1 MDKSIDAKEIADK
14 LENVSQINNQK
25 EIAWAVLKHL

>member
-25 EIAWAVLKHL
+25 EIA

>member
-14 LENVSQINNQK
+14 LENVSKINQQK
-25 EIAWAVLKHL
+25 EIA